1 MEPASKSIKSLIDQF
16 MGGDIQLPEIQRDY
30 VWSREKVCALVD
42 SIYKGYPSGSI
53 LLWRTDMAGA
63 TRPAA
68 ATDADDTIAPSH
80 LLLDGQQ
87 RLTSLAAVM
96 KGTPVSMKVRGSV
109 VEAPIEIYFNMDHP
123 DAAPEPDDTDDDDPD
138 YAGGDSRIFQLRN
151 RKVEADRRWIPV
163 TSVFKRGPGKALLE
177 NEVRGDDPDFPRYL
191 DRLTTLYGKAEAYMY
206 PVQTLG
212 REVPDGQVADIFVRL
227 NLQGTKLRKADLAL
241 AQVTSR
247 WKGAMGLFSAMA
259 DECRRKKFDLD
270 ERFLIKCLVSV
281 STGQNKFKNVGRI
294 PVADLKADWER
305 TKRGLRFAIDFF
317 KKNARIETSDVLP
330 SPYLLIPVAYLAVR
344 NGYRLPEGTE
354 RRLLRWVYAALM
366 WGRYSGSTETKL
378 DEDLLA
384 IRGSADPLGD
394 MVEKVRGQSGRIE
407 VQPRDLKGKTKQ
419 SPLFSMMYVLAR
431 RANARDWGSGLILSI
446 DSDRDFKDMHG
457 QIFPSVAIKPAIEKG
472 GGRDAR
478 RAASDVANTAFFSRH
493 AAGTRRRT
501 PDKYLP
507 GIVGRIGAEALE
519 AQCIPADPALWTVD
533 RYEEFMAARREA
545 LASGINGLL
554 SSLER
559 DDPGPASDADVIGRG
574 ETRTVEFK
582 SSMLYDHDRDVK
594 NKELQRVLLKE
605 IVALMNTDGGTVYVG
620 VSDNGDIL
628 GIEKDCR
635 LAGGR
640 GGWHGWS
647 ESFVNAVKTL
657 GPAAAA
663 NVGHEPVEIG
673 GTTVAKI
680 TVLRGARPAYLDPK
694 NKGQFVMR
702 QGSSSVSLT
711 PQEAIEYYGERF
723 GGGA

>member
-1 MEPASKSIKSLIDQF
+1 MDPSSKSIKSLIDQF
-16 MGGDIQLPEIQRDY
+16 MGGDIQLPEIQREY
-30 VWSREKVCALVD
+30 VWSREKACALID

-53 LLWRTDMAGA
+53 LLWRTDMARA
-63 TRPAA
+63 TRRTA
-68 ATDADDTIAPSH
+68 ATDADDSIAPSH

-96 KGTPVSMKVRGSV
+96 KGTPVVMKVRGSV
-109 VEAPIEIYFNMDHP
+109 VEAPIEVYFNMDHP
-123 DAAPEPDDTDDDDPD
+123 DTTIEPDDTDEDSG
-138 YAGGDSRIFQLRN
+138 YAGGDSRIFQLKSRS
-151 RKVEADRRWIPV
+151 VESDRRWIPV
-163 TSVFKRGPGKALLE
+163 TSVFRLGPGKALLE
-177 NEVRGDDPDFPRYL
+177 SGVRGDDPDFPRYL
-191 DRLTTLYGKAEAYMY
+191 DRLTTLYGKAESYMY
-206 PVQTLG
+206 PVQILG
-212 REVPDGQVADIFVRL
+212 REIPDGQVADIFVRL
-227 NLQGTKLRKADLAL
+227 NLQGTTLRKADLAL
-241 AQVTSR
+241 ALVTSR

-259 DECRRKKFDLD
+259 GECRQKRFDLD

-281 STGQNKFKNVGRI
+281 STGQNKFKNIGRI
-294 PVADLKADWER
+294 PVPKLKADWER

-317 KKNARIETSDVLP
+317 KKNAKIETSDVLP
-330 SPYLLIPVAYLAVR
+330 SPYLLIPVACLAVKS
-344 NGYRLPEGTE
+344 GYRLPGGTE

-394 MVEKVRGQSGRIE
+394 MVEKVRAQSGRLE
-407 VQPRDLKGKTKQ
+407 VQPRDLRGKTKQ

-431 RANARDWGSGLILSI
+431 RAAAKDWGSGLILSI
-446 DSDRDFKDMHG
+446 DSDVGFKDMHG
-457 QIFPSVAIKPAIEKG
+457 QIFPSVAVKPAMEREG
-472 GGRDAR
+472 RRDAR
-478 RAASDVANTAFFSRH
+478 RAASDIANIAFFSRH

-507 GIVGRIGAEALE
+507 GIVGRVGKEALD
-519 AQCIPADPALWTVD
+519 AQCIPADPSMWAVD
-533 RYEEFMAARREA
+533 RYEEFTAARREA

-559 DDPGPASDADVIGRG
+559 DEPAPASDADVIGRG
-574 ETRTVEFK
+574 ETLTVEFK
-582 SSMLYDHDRDVK
+582 SSMLYDRDRDVR

-605 IVALMNTDGGTVYVG
+605 IVALLNTEGGTVYVG

-628 GIEKDCR
+628 GIEKDCSMT
-635 LAGGR
+635 GKR

-663 NVGHEPVEIG
+663 NVRHEPVVIE

-680 TVLRGARPAYLDPK
+680 TVIRGARPAYLDPK
-694 NKGQFVMR
+694 NRGEFVMR

-711 PQEAIEYYGERF
+711 PQEAIEYHAERF

>member
-1 MEPASKSIKSLIDQF
+1 MDPSSKSIKSLIDQF
-16 MGGDIQLPEIQRDY
+16 MGGDIQLPEIQREY
-30 VWSREKVCALVD
+30 VWSREKACALID

-63 TRPAA
+63 TRRTA
-68 ATDADDTIAPSH
+68 ATDADDSIAPSH

-96 KGTPVSMKVRGSV
+96 KGTPVVMKVRGSV

-123 DAAPEPDDTDDDDPD
+123 DTTIEPDDTDEGSD
-138 YAGGDSRIFQLRN
+138 YAGDDSRIFQLKSRS
-151 RKVEADRRWIPV
+151 VESDRRWIPV
-163 TSVFKRGPGKALLE
+163 TSVFRLGPGKALLE
-177 NEVRGDDPDFPRYL
+177 SGVRGDDPDFPRYL
-191 DRLTTLYGKAEAYMY
+191 DRLTTLYGKAESYMY
-206 PVQTLG
+206 PVQILG
-212 REVPDGQVADIFVRL
+212 REIPDGQVADIFVRL
-227 NLQGTKLRKADLAL
+227 NLQGTTLRKADLAL
-241 AQVTSR
+241 ALVTSR

-259 DECRRKKFDLD
+259 GECRQKRFDLD

-281 STGQNKFKNVGRI
+281 STGQNKFKNIGRI
-294 PVADLKADWER
+294 PVPKLKADWER

-317 KKNARIETSDVLP
+317 KKNAKIETSDVLP
-330 SPYLLIPVAYLAVR
+330 SPYLLIPVACLAVKS
-344 NGYRLPEGTE
+344 GYRLPGGTE
-354 RRLLRWVYAALM
+354 RRMLRWVYAALM

-384 IRGSADPLGD
+384 IRGSADPLAD
-394 MVEKVRGQSGRIE
+394 MVEKVRAQSGRLE
-407 VQPRDLKGKTKQ
+407 VQPRDLRGRTKQ

-431 RANARDWGSGLILSI
+431 RAAAKDWGSGLILSI
-446 DSDRDFKDMHG
+446 DSDVGFKDMHG
-457 QIFPSVAIKPAIEKG
+457 QIFPSVAVKPAMEREG
-472 GGRDAR
+472 RRDAR
-478 RAASDVANTAFFSRH
+478 RAASDIANIAFFSRH
-493 AAGTRRRT
+493 AAGTRSRT

-507 GIVGRIGAEALE
+507 GIVGRVGKEALD
-519 AQCIPADPALWTVD
+519 AQCIPADPSLWAVD
-533 RYEEFMAARREA
+533 RYEEFTAARREA

-559 DDPGPASDADVIGRG
+559 DEPAPASDADVIGRG
-574 ETRTVEFK
+574 ETLTVEFK
-582 SSMLYDHDRDVK
+582 SSMLYDHDRDVR

-605 IVALMNTDGGTVYVG
+605 IVALLNTEGGTVYVG

-628 GIEKDCR
+628 GIEKDCSM
-635 LAGGR
+635 AGKR

-663 NVGHEPVEIG
+663 NVRHEPVVIE

-694 NKGQFVMR
+694 NRGEFVMR

-711 PQEAIEYYGERF
+711 PQEAIEYHAERF

>member
-1 MEPASKSIKSLIDQF
+1 MDPSSKSIKSLIDQF
-16 MGGDIQLPEIQRDY
+16 MGGDIQLPEIQREY
-30 VWSREKVCALVD
+30 VWSREKVCALID

-53 LLWRTDMAGA
+53 LLWRTDMARA
-63 TRPAA
+63 TRRTA
-68 ATDADDTIAPSH
+68 ATDADDSIAPSH

-96 KGTPVSMKVRGSV
+96 KGTPAAMRVRGSV

-123 DAAPEPDDTDDDDPD
+123 DTTIEPDDTDEGSD
-138 YAGGDSRIFQLRN
+138 YAGGDSRIFQLKSRS
-151 RKVEADRRWIPV
+151 VESDRRRIPV
-163 TSVFKRGPGKALLE
+163 TSVFRLGPGKALLE
-177 NEVRGDDPDFPRYL
+177 SGVRGDDPDFPRYL
-191 DRLTTLYGKAEAYMY
+191 DRLTTLYGKAESYMY
-206 PVQTLG
+206 PVQILG
-212 REVPDGQVADIFVRL
+212 REIPDGQVADIFVRL
-227 NLQGTKLRKADLAL
+227 NLQGTTLRKADLAL
-241 AQVTSR
+241 ALVTSR

-259 DECRRKKFDLD
+259 DECRQKRFDLD

-281 STGQNKFKNVGRI
+281 STGQNKFKNIGRI
-294 PVADLKADWER
+294 PVPKLKADWER

-317 KKNARIETSDVLP
+317 KKNAKIETSDVLP
-330 SPYLLIPVAYLAVR
+330 SPYLLIPVACLAVKS
-344 NGYRLPEGTE
+344 GYRLPGGTE

-384 IRGSADPLGD
+384 IRGSADPLAD
-394 MVEKVRGQSGRIE
+394 MVEKVRAQSGRLE
-407 VQPRDLKGKTKQ
+407 VQPRDLRGRTKQ

-431 RANARDWGSGLILSI
+431 RAAAKDWGSGLILSI
-446 DSDRDFKDMHG
+446 DSDVGFKDMHG
-457 QIFPSVAIKPAIEKG
+457 QIFPSVAVKPAMEREG
-472 GGRDAR
+472 RRDAR
-478 RAASDVANTAFFSRH
+478 RAASDIANIAFFSRH

-507 GIVGRIGAEALE
+507 GIVGRVGKEALD
-519 AQCIPADPALWTVD
+519 AQCIPADPSLWAVD
-533 RYEEFMAARREA
+533 RYEEFTAARREA

-559 DDPGPASDADVIGRG
+559 DEPAPASDADVIRRG
-574 ETRTVEFK
+574 ETLTVEFK
-582 SSMLYDHDRDVK
+582 SSMLYDHDRDVR

-605 IVALMNTDGGTVYVG
+605 IVALLNTEGGTVYVG

-628 GIEKDCR
+628 GIEKDCA
-635 LAGGR
+635 LTGKR

-663 NVGHEPVEIG
+663 NVRHEPVVIE

-680 TVLRGARPAYLDPK
+680 TVIRGARPAYLDPK
-694 NKGQFVMR
+694 NRGEFVMR

-711 PQEAIEYYGERF
+711 PQEAIEYHAERF

>member
-1 MEPASKSIKSLIDQF
+1 MDPSSKSIKSLIDQF
-16 MGGDIQLPEIQRDY
+16 MGGDIQLPEIQRNY
-30 VWSREKVCALVD
+30 VWSMEKVCALVD

-53 LLWRTDMAGA
+53 LLWRTDMTGA

-68 ATDADDTIAPSH
+68 ATDADDSIAPSY

-87 RLTSLAAVM
+87 RLTSLAAVL
-96 KGTPVSMKVRGSV
+96 KGTPVAMKVRDSV
-109 VEAPIEIYFNMDHP
+109 VEARIEVYFNMDHP
-123 DAAPEPDDTDDDDPD
+123 NTAPEPDDTSDDSS
-138 YAGGDSRIFQLRN
+138 YTGGDSYIFRLKSRG
-151 RKVEADRRWIPV
+151 VESDRRWIPV
-163 TSVFKRGPGKALLE
+163 TSVFKKGPAKALLE
-177 NEVRGDDPDFPRYL
+177 NGVRGEDPDFPRYL
-191 DRLTTLYGKAEAYMY
+191 DRLTTLYGKAAAYMY
-206 PVQTLG
+206 PVQILG
-212 REVPDGQVADIFVRL
+212 KEIPYGQVADIFVRL

-247 WKGAMGLFSAMA
+247 WKGAMGLFSTMA
-259 DECRRKKFDLD
+259 DECRKKRFDLD

-281 STGQNKFKNVGRI
+281 STGQNKFKNIGKI
-294 PVADLKADWER
+294 PVSDLEASWEM

-330 SPYLLIPVAYLAVR
+330 SPYLLIPVACLAVKS
-344 NGYRLPEGTE
+344 GYRLSGGTE

-384 IRGSADPLGD
+384 IRDSADPLGD
-394 MVEKVRGQSGRIE
+394 MVEKIRAQSGRIE
-407 VQPRDLKGKTKQ
+407 VQPRDLKGKTRQ

-431 RANARDWGSGLILSI
+431 AANAKDWGSGLILSI
-446 DSDRDFKDMHG
+446 DSDMDFKDMHG
-457 QIFPSVAIKPAIEKG
+457 QIFPSVAIKPSMKREG
-472 GGRDAR
+472 RRDAQ
-478 RAASDVANTAFFSRH
+478 RAAPDMANIAFFSRH
-493 AAGTRRRT
+493 AAGTGRRT

-507 GIVGRIGAEALE
+507 GIVSRIGREALD
-519 AQCIPADPALWTVD
+519 AQCIPADPALWSVD
-533 RYEEFMAARREA
+533 RYEEFVAARREA

-559 DDPGPASDADVIGRG
+559 DAPEPASDADVIGRG
-574 ETRTVEFK
+574 ETLTVEFK

-594 NKELQRVLLKE
+594 NRELQGVLLKE
-605 IVALMNTDGGTVYVG
+605 IVAFMNTEGGTVYVG
-620 VSDNGDIL
+620 ISDNGDIL
-628 GIEKDCR
+628 GIEKDC
-635 LAGGR
+635 AVTGKR

-663 NVGHEPVEIG
+663 NVRHEPVEIN

-694 NKGQFVMR
+694 NRGQFVMR

-711 PQEAIEYYGERF
+711 PQEAIEYHAERF